1 MHGTCK
7 MKRAGVQNISFDV
20 EREPKW
26 AEKRERGREG

>member
-7 MKRAGVQNISFDV
+7 IKRAGVQNISFDV
-20 EREPKW
+20 KREQKW